1 MARFRGPSR
10 SFALQAALTGALHG
24 STFLVGGCSH
34 TTGGAVLGAGL
45 GGMIGGDAESV
56 AVGAAVGAGV
66 GAVIDAEAARSREC
80 CPHCGLVHYASH

>member
-10 SFALQAALTGALHG
+10 SFVLKAGLITALLG
-24 STFLVGGCSH
+24 STFLMGGCSH
-34 TTGGAVLGAGL
+34 TAGGALLGACVGGL
-45 GGMIGGDAESV
+45 IGGDAESA

-80 CPHCGLVHYASH
+80 CPYCGRVHDASP